1 MVKLVPEAKQCCTW
15 LVLGWETAWG
25 IPGAARLWVVQEKES
40 SEVFS
45 FAVRKY
51 EWGKQ
56 VGSLVVRSLAL

>member
-1 MVKLVPEAKQCCTW
+1 MLRLVSTRMGDS
-15 LVLGWETAWG
+15 LG

-56 VGSLVVRSLAL
+56 VVK